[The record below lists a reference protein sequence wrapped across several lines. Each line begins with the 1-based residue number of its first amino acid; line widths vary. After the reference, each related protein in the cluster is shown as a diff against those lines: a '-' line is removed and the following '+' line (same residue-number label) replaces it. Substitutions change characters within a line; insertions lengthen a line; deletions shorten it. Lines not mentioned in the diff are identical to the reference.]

1 MKRKTRKFLMV
12 LAMATISA
20 FGVLF
25 ASCGAGDWLNEKVDQ
40 LTCKHE
46 YDDGIEL
53 ETATCSEYGKVLK
66 TCTICYYEKTEKID
80 KLPHTETVVAAEAPT
95 CTKDGKT
102 DGVVC
107 SVCDEIIVRQ
117 KSVPKLG
124 HDITI
129 LEAVEPTCL
138 TSGKTE
144 GKYCNRCNETVVE
157 QKTISALGHKV
168 TTTYGKAA
176 TCTESG
182 LTNGQACARCATV
195 YVAQEVIPATGHTIE
210 DYECTVCGVD
220 GPEIIALM
228 STDELEF
235 ESVKVGDAFDENA
248 IYKVDKPATSESYD
262 DLFTYSVELN
272 AAFED
277 SLDAEFSYYE
287 YSKEASISFGL
298 ENSDDPD
305 SELILYSDNLIVYG
319 TDFNYLATEIRM
331 GFPVV
336 NQETEY
342 SDYDLTLLSRD
353 GVFSKYLVE
362 EVTVSED
369 VIRYYD
375 IVQLARP
382 YNRCALER
390 FCIPFRIPQRDFGK
404 YKQVCMKKT
413 IGKVSLTLFL
423 ALFLGYFLF
432 TCSGLG

>member
-1 MKRKTRKFLMV
+1 MKRKTRKILMV

-53 ETATCSEYGKVLK
+53 ESATCSEYGKVLK

-80 KLPHTETVVAAEAPT
+80 KLPHTETVVAAVAPT

-144 GKYCNRCNETVVE
+144 GQYCNRCNETVVA

-182 LTNGQACARCATV
+182 LTNGQKCVRCDTV
-195 YVAQEVIPATGHTIE
+195 YVAQEVIPATGHNFE
-210 DYECTVCGVD
+210 DGVECKVCGKYDVSTV
-220 GPEIIALM
+220 ATM
-228 STDELEF
+228 SNLET
-235 ESVKVGDAFDENA
+235 EAVSAMSVLDCNA
-248 IYKVDKPATSESYD
+248 IYRLKIS
-262 DLFTYSVELN
+262 DLFVSRNSPFVRVNLTFN
-272 AAFED
+272 D
-277 SLDAEFSYYE
+277 SFFDSKDAEYE
-287 YSKEASISFGL
+287 EAYRLG
-298 ENSDDPD
+298 
-305 SELILYSDNLIVYG
+305 
-319 TDFNYLATEIRM
+319 
-331 GFPVV
+331 
-336 NQETEY
+336 
-342 SDYDLTLLSRD
+342 
-353 GVFSKYLVE
+353 
-362 EVTVSED
+362 
-369 VIRYYD
+369 
-375 IVQLARP
+375 
-382 YNRCALER
+382 
-390 FCIPFRIPQRDFGK
+390 
-404 YKQVCMKKT
+404 
-413 IGKVSLTLFL
+413 SLTLAPSECECLISFEEEDNSVTGFSL
-423 ALFLGYFLF
+423 SGVSTEWVLRDGTTVIESGVLSGSLDGFSAAFSNDMSYFYF
-432 TCSGLG
+432 TFSDVKSNQGDLSIENICCSVDLTILEKVIL

>member
-1 MKRKTRKFLMV
+1 MKRKTRKILMV

-53 ETATCSEYGKVLK
+53 ESATCSEYGKVLK

-195 YVAQEVIPATGHTIE
+195 YVAQEVIPATGHSFEDGECNVCSANILTDLANADSSTISAESINSFEDLEFGTICRLGSDIKMYSFEYIYGLNESLGLDLLESQSYISIDWENKTIE
-210 DYECTVCGVD
+210 EFCDY
-220 GPEIIALM
+220 
-228 STDELEF
+228 
-235 ESVKVGDAFDENA
+235 A
-248 IYKVDKPATSESYD
+248 IYKLSGDTI
-262 DLFTYSVELN
+262 
-272 AAFED
+272 
-277 SLDAEFSYYE
+277 EFSFDSVLKHYAFSADGQYLYIVIDDFSSYSNE
-287 YSKEASISFGL
+287 Y
-298 ENSDDPD
+298 
-305 SELILYSDNLIVYG
+305 
-319 TDFNYLATEIRM
+319 
-331 GFPVV
+331 
-336 NQETEY
+336 
-342 SDYDLTLLSRD
+342 
-353 GVFSKYLVE
+353 
-362 EVTVSED
+362 VT
-369 VIRYYD
+369 
-375 IVQLARP
+375 
-382 YNRCALER
+382 
-390 FCIPFRIPQRDFGK
+390 
-404 YKQVCMKKT
+404 
-413 IGKVSLTLFL
+413 
-423 ALFLGYFLF
+423 FLGLKFASNVEKVTL
-432 TCSGLG
+432 